1 MNARAGITLIELLVY
16 MVLSLIVLSVIAMVV
31 NGVHHTGASA
41 SSSFVL
47 GQDSAVGFEKLRQDF
62 NDTSLQSIRVV
73 AEPVAQSPSSWVS
86 LAGARNL
93 QHKLQVTPFGAPA
106 WNQYIC
112 YRLLP
117 DQDGDGITSL
127 VRYQVPQKFP
137 GADPKW
143 AGGMPVPSAAPLPQT
158 AQVETIFNQIVAPGF
173 GFGESSPGVLASVAD
188 RSKIRGGFEVNFVR
202 QGPDGQRSL
211 SPLNPNQGSDRNTPG
226 WSNQSTSMLEI
237 RLTMAEK
244 NSSTGKY
251 SLISLPILLTPRH

>member
-1 MNARAGITLIELLVY
+1 MNARAGFTLVELLVY
-16 MVLSLIVLSVIAMVV
+16 MIVSVLVLLMIGMIV
-31 NGVHHTGASA
+31 NGVRHTGASA

-62 NDTSLQSIRVV
+62 NDTSLQSVRVV
-73 AEPVAQSPSSWVS
+73 PEPAAQNSSSWVS
-86 LAGARNL
+86 LAGARDI
-93 QHKLQVTPFGAPA
+93 QHKLQVTPFGSPA

-117 DQDGDGITSL
+117 DQDADGIASL
-127 VRYQVPQKFP
+127 IRYEVPQTFP

-143 AGGMPVPSAAPLPQT
+143 GGGMPVPSAAPLPQP
-158 AQVETIFNQIVAPGF
+158 AKVETIFNQIVAPGF
-173 GFGESSPGVLASVAD
+173 GLGESSPGVLASVAD
-188 RSKIRGGFEVNFVR
+188 RSKTRGGFEVNFVR

-211 SPLNPNQGSDRNTPG
+211 SPLNPNQGSDRTTSG
-226 WSNQSTSMLEI
+226 WSSQCTSMIEI

-244 NSSTGKY
+244 NSTTGKY